1 MSTCGARRGRAV
13 TASVLVQSMV
23 DAVTLTEHLI
33 DLDAMT
39 AARSRGR
46 YTALCDTEVLAAS
59 MTTQERDFCRECIRR
74 QVDRCT

>member
-1 MSTCGARRGRAV
+1 MTGSI
-13 TASVLVQSMV
+13 LVQSMV

-33 DLDAMT
+33 DLDAIT

-46 YTALCDTEVLAAS
+46 YAALCGAEVLAAS
-59 MTTQERDFCRECIRR
+59 MTTEERDFCRNCMRW

>member
-23 DAVTLTEHLI
+23 DAVTFTEHLI
-33 DLDAMT
+33 DLGTIT
-39 AARSRGR
+39 AARSHGR
-46 YTALCDTEVLAAS
+46 YPALCGTEVLAAS
-59 MTTQERDFCRECIRR
+59 MTTQERGFCRVCMRR